1 MDILMLHK
9 YSKQDLLLILGLAA
23 VYWVGASIG
32 LYFSYIGIIT
42 LIWPP
47 TGLSL
52 AALLLF
58 GRRLWPGVFL
68 GALIAELGT
77 GIGILPATGIS
88 IGNTLEALVG
98 AMLLERFGFQ
108 RIFDRP
114 RDVALLVLLG
124 GGVSTM
130 VSASVGTTA
139 LLAAGLLPL
148 EESFRAWINW
158 WMGDALSNLVFAP
171 LLLVFAQRSREL
183 ALSRMQ
189 WLEAAVLG
197 MALLSSSLVIFF
209 QWIPFASEY
218 QPRSFTLFPF
228 VIWAAVRF
236 QLRGAV
242 LSTALVFV
250 VAIGSMLY
258 NRGYF
263 DDAGGAGLI
272 NYWAYMSVWSITG
285 LFLAATYSGRMR
297 VEQTLSETEQMYREL
312 VESAQAIIWRAV
324 PGGGFTYV
332 SSEAESVLGFPRRA
346 WTEEPTFWLEHMHP
360 DDREWAPEFCLR
372 ESNKLEA
379 HSFDYRMIAADGRVV
394 WLHDIVR
401 VIPNTQGKPSELVGI
416 MLDITARKEA
426 ESRLAL
432 AQQAFENTAEGLMIT
447 DANLHVLE
455 VNQGFVDIT
464 GYSREEILG
473 KSPAVLSSGKHA
485 ESYYEAMWATI
496 KADGRWMGEIWNRR
510 KNGEVY
516 PEWLS
521 ISEVR
526 DAKGKV
532 VNYVA
537 VFTDIT
543 LRKQSEEQLHFLA
556 NHDALTGL
564 PNRTLL
570 QERIEHALKRVQRD
584 HGRLAVLFIDLDR
597 FKVINDTLGHHA
609 GDMLLQT
616 AAERLQNCLRDS
628 DTIARQGGDE
638 FVVLIENFSD
648 TQFLGNV
655 ARKIMHA
662 LEQPF
667 YLMGQELFVSASI
680 GISAFPQDGTDL
692 HTLLKN
698 ADVAMYRAKERGK
711 NTFQFYA
718 SESNVHSF
726 ERLALE
732 NSLRRALDRNEFVLH
747 YQPKIDLT
755 TNQFVG
761 AEALIRWNHPD
772 LGLVHPAQF
781 IPLAE
786 ETGLIVPIGAWV
798 LREACRQNR
807 AWQDAGMPLISVAVN
822 LSAHQFRDES
832 LRQTIAEALGKSGL
846 PPAYLELEI
855 TESMIMQNAERAIE
869 ILQRFRDM
877 GTLVSIDDFGTGYSS
892 LGYLKSFP
900 IDSLKIDRSF
910 VRDVPRD
917 SDDVAI
923 TQAIIAMAHSLNL
936 KVIAEGVENEEQLE
950 FLREQGCDQVQG
962 YLMSAPVAADAFAR
976 LLDPGYYDNAA

>member
-1 MDILMLHK
+1 MLHK
-9 YSKQDLLLILGLAA
+9 YGNKDILLILGLAA
-23 VYWVGASIG
+23 IYWAGAAVG
-32 LYFSYIGIIT
+32 LYFSNIGIIT

-58 GRRLWPGVFL
+58 GRRLWPGIFL
-68 GALIAELGT
+68 GALVAELGT
-77 GIGILPATGIS
+77 GIGALPASGIA
-88 IGNTLEALVG
+88 IGNTLEALAG
-98 AMLLERFGFQ
+98 AYLLDKAGFQ

-114 RDVALLVLLG
+114 RDVALLVMLG
-124 GGVSTM
+124 AGISTM
-130 VSASVGTTA
+130 VSASIGIACLVAFGIM
-139 LLAAGLLPL
+139 PF
-148 EESFRAWINW
+148 EMSFKGWINW
-158 WMGDALSNLVFAP
+158 WMGDALSNLAFAP
-171 LLLVFAQRSREL
+171 LLLVFAQRGKSGPLTRV
-183 ALSRMQ
+183 Q
-189 WLEAAVLG
+189 WLEAVLLG
-197 MALLSSSLVIFF
+197 VMLLTSSLAIFF
-209 QWIPFASEY
+209 QWLPLEGQY

-228 VIWAAVRF
+228 AIWAAVRF

-242 LSTALVFV
+242 LSTTLIFI
-250 VAIGSMLY
+250 VAISSMLSDS
-258 NRGYF
+258 GYF
-263 DDAGGAGLI
+263 NEVVGAGLV
-272 NYWAYMSVWSITG
+272 NYWAYMSIWAITG
-285 LFLAATYSGRMR
+285 LFLAATYSGRIR

-332 SSEAESVLGFPRRA
+332 SPEAESVLGFPRRA
-346 WTEEPTFWLEHMHP
+346 WTEEPTFWLDHMHP
-360 DDREWAPEFCLR
+360 DDREWAPEFCLH
-372 ESNKLEA
+372 ESEKLEA

-401 VIPNTQGKPSELVGI
+401 VISTPSGTPGELVGI

-447 DANLHVLE
+447 DANLKVLE
-455 VNQGFVDIT
+455 INQGFVNIT
-464 GYSREEILG
+464 GYGREEIIG
-473 KSPAVLSSGKHA
+473 QSPAILSSGKHG
-485 ESYYEAMWATI
+485 ESYYEAMWTTI
-496 KADGRWMGEIWNRR
+496 KAEGRWMGEIWNRR

-584 HGRLAVLFIDLDR
+584 HGRLAILFIDLDR

-616 AAERLQNCLRDS
+616 AAERLQHCLRDS

-648 TQFLGNV
+648 TQYLGNV

-667 YLMGQELFVSASI
+667 FLMGQELFVSASI
-680 GISAFPQDGTDL
+680 GISAYPEDGTDL

-732 NSLRRALDRNEFVLH
+732 NSLRRALERNEFVLH
-747 YQPKIDLT
+747 YQPKVDLA
-755 TNQFVG
+755 TNELVG

-807 AWQDAGMPLISVAVN
+807 AWQEAGMPLIGVAVN
-822 LSAHQFRDES
+822 LSAHQFRDEG
-832 LRQTIAEALGKSGL
+832 LRQTIAEALGTSGL

-910 VRDVPRD
+910 VRDVPSD

-936 KVIAEGVENEEQLE
+936 KVIAEGVENDEQLD

-962 YLMSAPVAADAFAR
+962 YLMSPPVSALEFEQ
-976 LLDPGYYDNAA
+976 LLDPGRYHHAA

>member
-1 MDILMLHK
+1 MDTVMLHK
-9 YSKQDLLLILGLAA
+9 YGKRDLLLILGLAA

-32 LYFSYIGIIT
+32 LYFSNVGTIT

-47 TGLSL
+47 TGISL

-58 GRRLWPGVFL
+58 GRRLWPGVFI
-68 GALIAELGT
+68 GALIAEAGS
-77 GIGILPATGIS
+77 GIGLIPAAGVAV
-88 IGNTLEALVG
+88 GNTLEAIVG

-108 RIFDRP
+108 RVFDRP
-114 RDVALLVLLG
+114 RDVILLILLG
-124 GGVSTM
+124 AGISTM
-130 VSASVGTTA
+130 ISASIGIATFVTA
-139 LLAAGLLPL
+139 DLVPL
-148 EESFRAWINW
+148 ENAFRPWIVW
-158 WMGDALSNLVFAP
+158 WMGDALSNLVFTP
-171 LLLVFAQRSREL
+171 LLLVFAQLHRAH
-183 ALSRMQ
+183 ALTRMQ

-197 MALLSSSLVIFF
+197 MALLCSSLVIFF
-209 QWIPFASEY
+209 QWGPLGSDY

-242 LSTALVFV
+242 LSTVLVFV
-250 VAIGSMLY
+250 VAISSMIY
-258 NRGYF
+258 NRGF
-263 DDAGGAGLI
+263 LDEAVGTGLI
-272 NYWAYMSVWSITG
+272 NYWAYMSIWSITG
-285 LFLAATYSGRMR
+285 LFLAATYSGRIR
-297 VEQTLSETEQMYREL
+297 IEQTLTETEQMYREL
-312 VESAQAIIWRAV
+312 VESAQAIIWRAL

-332 SSEAESVLGFPRRA
+332 SPEAEAVLGFPLRA
-346 WTEEPTFWLEHMHP
+346 WTEEPTFWLDHMHP
-360 DDREWAPEFCLR
+360 DDLEWAPEFCLR
-372 ESNKLEA
+372 ESEKLEA
-379 HSFDYRMIAADGRVV
+379 HKFDYRMIAADGRVV

-401 VIPNTQGKPSELVGI
+401 VIPNSYGKPSELVGI

-447 DANLHVLE
+447 DASLQVLE

-464 GYSREEILG
+464 GYSREEIIG
-473 KSPAVLSSGKHA
+473 KTPAVLSSGRHGD
-485 ESYYEAMWATI
+485 SYYEEMWATI
-496 KADGRWMGEIWNRR
+496 NADGRWMGEIWNRR

-526 DAKGKV
+526 DAQGKV

-648 TQFLGNV
+648 TQFLGNI

-680 GISAFPQDGTDL
+680 GISTYPQDGTDL

-747 YQPKIDLT
+747 YQPKVDLV
-755 TNQFVG
+755 TNELVG

-807 AWQDAGMPLISVAVN
+807 AWQDAGLPLISVAVN
-822 LSAHQFRDES
+822 LSAHQFRDEG
-832 LRQTIAEALGKSGL
+832 LRHTIADALGKSGL

-910 VRDVPRD
+910 VRDVPGD

-936 KVIAEGVENEEQLE
+936 KVIAEGVENEDQLE

-962 YLMSAPVAADAFAR
+962 YLLSAPVAADEFVK
-976 LLDPGYYDNAA
+976 LLDPDYYDNAA

>member
-1 MDILMLHK
+1 MSTELGKKEVALMA
-9 YSKQDLLLILGLAA
+9 GLAA
-23 VYWVGASIG
+23 LYWAGSEIG
-32 LYFSYIGIIT
+32 LYFSSVGTIT

-52 AALLLF
+52 AALLIF
-58 GRRLWPGVFL
+58 GWRLWPGVLL
-68 GALIAELGT
+68 GALIAELGS
-77 GIGILPATGIS
+77 GIPASAAVGIS
-88 IGNTLEALVG
+88 IGNTLEAIIGV
-98 AMLLERFGFQ
+98 MLLNRFGFQ
-108 RIFDRP
+108 RIFDHP
-114 RDVALLVLLG
+114 YDVTLLILLG
-124 GGVSTM
+124 ACSSTM
-130 VSASVGTTA
+130 VSATVGVASLVGGNGMA
-139 LLAAGLLPL
+139 LDMVWKG
-148 EESFRAWINW
+148 WINW
-158 WMGDALSNLVFAP
+158 WMGDALSILVFTP
-171 LLLVFAQRSREL
+171 LLLVFAQGKPLGLNRARILEAGLL
-183 ALSRMQ
+183 AL
-189 WLEAAVLG
+189 LLLLG
-197 MALLSSSLVIFF
+197 SLMIFF
-209 QWIPFASEY
+209 QWLPFGEAY
-218 QPRSFTLFPF
+218 QPRSFTLFPLA
-228 VIWAAVRF
+228 IWAAVRF

-242 LSTALVFV
+242 LATALVFC
-250 VAIGSMLY
+250 VAIWSLLDE
-258 NRGYF
+258 RGYF
-263 DDAGGAGLI
+263 NEAAGAGLI
-272 NYWAYMSVWSITG
+272 NYWAYMAIWAMTS

-297 VEQTLSETEQMYREL
+297 VEQALKETEQMYRQL
-312 VESAQAIIWRAV
+312 VESAQAIIWRAT
-324 PGGGFTYV
+324 PGGHFTYV
-332 SSEAESVLGFPRRA
+332 NPEAESVLGYPLHA
-346 WTEEPTFWLEHMHP
+346 WTDSSSFWVDHMYP
-360 DDREWAPEFCLR
+360 DDRDWAPAFCME
-372 ESNKLEA
+372 ESAKLA
-379 HSFDYRMIAADGRVV
+379 THSFDYRMIAADGRAV

-401 VIPNTQGKPSELVGI
+401 VIAGANGKPAELVGI

-426 ESRLAL
+426 EARLAL
-432 AQQAFENTAEGLMIT
+432 AQQAFENTAEGVMIT
-447 DANLHVLE
+447 DANLNVLE
-455 VNQGFVDIT
+455 VNQGFVNIT

-473 KSPAVLSSGKHA
+473 QRPGMLSSGKHG
-485 ESYYEAMWATI
+485 ESYYEAMWGAI
-496 KADGRWMGEIWNRR
+496 KRDGHWMGEIWNRR

-521 ISEVR
+521 ISEMK
-526 DAKGKV
+526 DTKGNV
-532 VNYVA
+532 LNYVA

-543 LRKQSEEQLHFLA
+543 LRKRSEEQLHFLA

-570 QERIEHALKRVQRD
+570 QERIEHALRRAQRD
-584 HGRLAVLFIDLDR
+584 HSRLAVLFIDLDR

-616 AAERLQNCLRDS
+616 AAERLQQCLRET

-638 FVVLIENFSD
+638 FVVLIEQFAD
-648 TQFLGNV
+648 TQYLGGV

-662 LEQPF
+662 LSQPF
-667 YLMGQELFVSASI
+667 YLLGQELYVSASI
-680 GISAFPQDGTDL
+680 GISAFPEDGTDL

-732 NSLRRALDRNEFVLH
+732 NSLRRALERDEFVLY
-747 YQPKIDLT
+747 YQPKIDLA
-755 TNQFVG
+755 TNELIG

-772 LGLVHPAQF
+772 LGLVPPAQF

-807 AWQDAGMPLISVAVN
+807 AWQNAGLPLISVAVN
-822 LSAHQFRDES
+822 LSAHQFREEG
-832 LRQTIAEALGKSGL
+832 LRQTIADALGGSGL

-892 LGYLKSFP
+892 LGYLKQFP
-900 IDSLKIDRSF
+900 IDSLKVDRSF
-910 VRDVPRD
+910 VRDIPHD

-936 KVIAEGVENEEQLE
+936 KVIAEGVENEDQLK

-962 YLMSAPVAADAFAR
+962 YLINAPVPAAEFER
-976 LLDPGYYDNAA
+976 LLGPGYSFRDASAA

>member
-1 MDILMLHK
+1 MSPELGKKQIALM
-9 YSKQDLLLILGLAA
+9 LGLAA
-23 VYWVGASIG
+23 LYWAGAKIG
-32 LYFSYIGIIT
+32 LYFSNVGTIT
-42 LIWPP
+42 LIWPSA
-47 TGLSL
+47 GLSL
-52 AALLLF
+52 AALIIF
-58 GRRLWPGVFL
+58 GRRLWPGVLL

-77 GIGILPATGIS
+77 GIPLPAALS
-88 IGNTLEALVG
+88 IALGNTLGAVVG
-98 AMLLERFGFQ
+98 ATLLNRFGFQ

-114 RDVALLVLLG
+114 KDVVLLVLLG
-124 GGVSTM
+124 ASFSTTISATIGVASLL
-130 VSASVGTTA
+130 SVGAIVPDVLPKA
-139 LLAAGLLPL
+139 LM
-148 EESFRAWINW
+148 NW
-158 WMGDALSNLVFAP
+158 WMGDALSDLVFTP
-171 LLLVFAQRSREL
+171 LLLVFAQRHPFTLGRE
-183 ALSRMQ
+183 RI
-189 WLEAAVLG
+189 LEAGLLG
-197 MALLSSSLVIFF
+197 LLLLLGSLMIFF
-209 QWIPFASEY
+209 QWLPFGEAY
-218 QPRSFTLFPF
+218 QPRSFTLFPLA
-228 VIWAAVRF
+228 IWAAVRF

-242 LSTALVFV
+242 LATALVFS
-250 VAIGSMLY
+250 VAIWSLLDE
-258 NRGYF
+258 RGYF
-263 DDAGGAGLI
+263 NEAMGAGII
-272 NYWAYMSVWSITG
+272 NYWAYMAIWAMTS

-297 VEQTLSETEQMYREL
+297 VEKALKETEQMYREL

-324 PGGGFTYV
+324 PGGSFTYV
-332 SSEAESVLGFPRRA
+332 SPEAESLLGYPLHE
-346 WTEEPTFWLEHMHP
+346 WTESPTFWPDHMHP
-360 DDREWAPEFCLR
+360 DDRSWAPAFCHQ
-372 ESNKLEA
+372 ESAKLA
-379 HSFDYRMIAADGRVV
+379 GHSFDYRMIAADGRIL

-401 VIPNTQGKPSELVGI
+401 VIPGTKGEPIELVGI

-426 ESRLAL
+426 EARLAL
-432 AQQAFENTAEGLMIT
+432 AQQAFENTAEGVMIT
-447 DANLHVLE
+447 DASLKVLE
-455 VNQGFVDIT
+455 VNQGFINIT
-464 GYSREEILG
+464 GFSREEIVG
-473 KSPAVLSSGKHA
+473 QSPAMLSSGQH
-485 ESYYEAMWATI
+485 EDNYYEAMWASL
-496 KADGRWMGEIWNRR
+496 KSEGRWMGEIWNRR
-510 KNGEVY
+510 KSGEIY

-521 ISEVR
+521 ISAVK
-526 DAKGKV
+526 DDKGNV
-532 VNYVA
+532 LNYVA

-570 QERIEHALKRVQRD
+570 QERIEHALKRVQRE

-609 GDMLLQT
+609 GDMMLQT
-616 AAERLQNCLRDS
+616 AAERLQQCLRET

-638 FVVLIENFSD
+638 FVVLIEQFAD
-648 TQFLGNV
+648 TQYLGNV
-655 ARKIMHA
+655 ARKIMLA
-662 LEQPF
+662 LGQPF
-667 YLMGQELFVSASI
+667 YLLGQELYVSASI
-680 GISAFPQDGTDL
+680 GISAYPEDGTDL

-732 NSLRRALDRNEFVLH
+732 NSLRRALERNEFVLY
-747 YQPKIDLT
+747 YQPKIDLV
-755 TNQFVG
+755 TNEMVG

-772 LGLVHPAQF
+772 LGLVPPAQF

-807 AWQDAGMPLISVAVN
+807 AWQDTGLPLIGVAVN
-822 LSAHQFRDES
+822 LSAHQFRDEG
-832 LRQTIAEALGKSGL
+832 LRQTIAEALGGSGL

-877 GTLVSIDDFGTGYSS
+877 GTMVSIDDFGTGYSS

-936 KVIAEGVENEEQLE
+936 KVIAEGVENEDQLE
-950 FLREQGCDQVQG
+950 FLRKQGCDQVQG
-962 YLMSAPVAADAFAR
+962 YLLSAPVPAEEFVR
-976 LLDPGYYDNAA
+976 LLDPSYLARVTAA

>member
-1 MDILMLHK
+1 MLDLSKKDIGLIVALA
-9 YSKQDLLLILGLAA
+9 LL
-23 VYWVGASIG
+23 YWAGATLG
-32 LYFSYIGIIT
+32 LYFSTVEIIS

-52 AALLLF
+52 AALLIF
-58 GRRLWPGVFL
+58 GVRLWPGVFV
-68 GALIAELGT
+68 GALVAELST
-77 GIGILPATGIS
+77 GLPVLTAGGIA
-88 IGNTLEALVG
+88 IGNTLEAVVG
-98 AMLLERFGFQ
+98 AVLLNRYGFQ
-108 RIFDRP
+108 RVLDRSQ
-114 RDVALLVLLG
+114 DVALLVLLG
-124 GGVSTM
+124 AGVSTM
-130 VSASVGTTA
+130 VSASIGVASLVMGQV
-139 LLAAGLLPL
+139 LDLHEVPM
-148 EESFRAWINW
+148 AWLNW

-171 LLLVFAQRSREL
+171 LLLVFAQPGRLVPMRRL
-183 ALSRMQ
+183 RV
-189 WLEAAVLG
+189 LEATLLG
-197 MALLSSSLVIFF
+197 FALLLGSFMIFF
-209 QWIPFASEY
+209 QWLPFGEQY
-218 QPRSFTLFPF
+218 QPRSFTLFPLA
-228 VIWAAVRF
+228 IWAAVRF

-242 LSTALVFV
+242 LATAVVFG
-250 VAIGSMLY
+250 VAIWSLLDE
-258 NRGYF
+258 RGYF
-263 DDAGGAGLI
+263 NEIVGAGLI
-272 NYWAYMSVWSITG
+272 NYWAYMTIWAMTS
-285 LFLAATYSGRMR
+285 LFLAATYSGRLR
-297 VEQTLSETEQMYREL
+297 VEQALIDTEQMYREL
-312 VESAQAIIWRAV
+312 VESAQAIIWRAT

-332 SSEAESVLGFPRRA
+332 SREAESMLGFPLRD
-346 WTEEPTFWLEHMHP
+346 WTEEPTFWLDHMHP
-360 DDREWAPEFCLR
+360 DDREWAPEFCLH
-372 ESNKLEA
+372 ESTKLLA

-401 VIPNTQGKPSELVGI
+401 VIPNAQGRPVELVGI

-432 AQQAFENTAEGLMIT
+432 SQQAFENTAEGLMIT
-447 DANLHVLE
+447 DANLIVLE
-455 VNQGFVDIT
+455 VNQGFVNIT
-464 GYSREEILG
+464 GYSREEIIG
-473 KSPAVLSSGKHA
+473 KTPAVLSSGSHG
-485 ESYYEAMWATI
+485 ESYYQAMWATI
-496 KADGRWMGEIWNRR
+496 KTEGRWMGEIWNRR
-510 KNGEVY
+510 KNGDVY

-521 ISEVR
+521 ISEVK

-584 HGRLAVLFIDLDR
+584 HGRLAILFIDLDR

-609 GDMLLQT
+609 GDLLLQG
-616 AAERLQNCLRDS
+616 AAERLLHCLRET

-638 FVVLIENFSD
+638 FVVLIEQFSD
-648 TQFLGNV
+648 TQYLGNV

-680 GISAFPQDGTDL
+680 GISAYPEDGSDL

-732 NSLRRALDRNEFVLH
+732 NSLRRALDRNEFVLY
-747 YQPKIDLT
+747 YQPKVSILT
-755 TNQFVG
+755 NELVG

-807 AWQDAGMPLISVAVN
+807 AWQDAGLPLIGVAVN
-822 LSAHQFRDES
+822 LSAHQFRDEG
-832 LRQTIAEALGKSGL
+832 LRQTIAEALGSSGL

-910 VRDVPRD
+910 VRDVPHD

-936 KVIAEGVENEEQLE
+936 KVIAEGVESSEQLE
-950 FLREQGCDQVQG
+950 FLRKQGCDQVQG
-962 YLMSAPVAADAFAR
+962 YLMSPPVPADEFAS
-976 LLDPGYYDNAA
+976 LLDPGHLAHNVA